1 MGKGSKARP
10 VSVTAAEFWDNWDR
24 IFEQEEPFLRE
35 KPHCIS
41 CGLIDESEVVEEHC
55 TDYEPYGDRSVEVKV
70 IYVHCER
77 CGGGVEYNY

>member
-10 VSVTAAEFWDNWDR
+10 KSITADEFWDNWDR
-24 IFEQEEPFLRE
+24 IFEEDEPFLRE

-41 CGLIDESEVVEEHC
+41 CGLIDETEVVEEVC
-55 TDYEPYGDRSVEVKV
+55 TDYEPYGDRSVQVKV
-70 IYVHCER
+70 TYVHCER